1 MTIQHVA
8 LETRP
13 QDLEAEVRF
22 WGLLGFEAVE
32 PPETLRDR
40 ATWLQRGATQVHL
53 LYAELHVV
61 PPQGHTAVVA
71 ADYDRTTAALREA
84 GFVVEDRA
92 QHWGAPR
99 CFVHSPGG
107 HRVEVMARAPRSSP
121 ATGGTDAATHA
132 PEPG

>member
-1 MTIQHVA
+1 MSIQHVA

-13 QDLEAEVRF
+13 QDLDAEVRF
-22 WGLLGFEAVE
+22 WELLGFEVVD
-32 PPETLRDR
+32 PPPTLRER
-40 ATWLQRGATQVHL
+40 ATWVQHGDTQIHL

-71 ADYDRTTAALREA
+71 PDYDATVAQLRAA
-84 GFVVEDRA
+84 GFAVEDRP

-121 ATGGTDAATHA
+121 GSGHTGAASPA
-132 PEPG
+132 PGSC

>member
-13 QDLEAEVRF
+13 QDLDAEIRF
-22 WGLLGFEAVE
+22 WGMLGFEPVE
-32 PPETLRDR
+32 PPATLRER
-40 ATWLQRGATQVHL
+40 ATWVQRGDTQVHL

-71 ADYDRTTAALREA
+71 PDYDRTIAALRAA
-84 GFVVEDRA
+84 GFAVDDRA

-99 CFVHSPGG
+99 CFVRDPAG
-107 HRVEVMARAPRSSP
+107 HRVEVMAAPP
-121 ATGGTDAATHA
+121 PGG
-132 PEPG
+132 

>member
-1 MTIQHVA
+1 MSIHHVA

-13 QDLEAEVRF
+13 QDLDAEIRF
-22 WGLLGFEAVE
+22 WGLLGFEQVE
-32 PPETLRDR
+32 PPETLRER
-40 ATWLQRGATQVHL
+40 ATWVQRGDTQIHL

-71 ADYDRTTAALREA
+71 SDYDGTVAALREA
-84 GFVVEDRA
+84 GFAVEDRR

-99 CFVHSPGG
+99 CFVQSPGG
-107 HRVEVMARAPRSSP
+107 HRVEVMARPPRSSP
-121 ATGGTDAATHA
+121 ASDRKASATRS